1 MRRKN
6 FILTTLLFLLINVLV
21 GANENLPI
29 LVVIFI

>member
-1 MRRKN
+1 MRKN
-6 FILTTLLFLLINVLV
+6 FILVTFLLLLINVLV

>member
-1 MRRKN
+1 MRKN
-6 FILTTLLFLLINVLV
+6 FILVTFLFLLINVWV